1 MHLAVTIPEPCH
13 QDWED
18 MQARS
23 NGRHCNTCEKTV
35 VDFTGWEAGDI
46 LAYLKNNQKTCG
58 RFTAD
63 QLQQPQAPQP
73 LATPVDYSWLQ
84 HLMKSGLSHVGKIAA
99 AVVLCFH
106 LASCGGGTE
115 TDRQVAAHPQV
126 ADTGLAVNPDKTTG
140 VIAVVG
146 DTLMQGIEPPAP
158 QVPKLPKEKI
168 PEPVLLGEPAI
179 VEAPPE
185 VSEIPPQIMGGPM
198 IVPHQDSLP
207 GIRE

>member
-18 MQARS
+18 MQARN
-23 NGRHCNTCEKTV
+23 NGRHCNACQKTV

-46 LAYLKNNQKTCG
+46 LDYLKNNQKTCG

-63 QLQQPQAPQP
+63 QLQQAPQP
-73 LATPVDYSWLQ
+73 MAAPVDYSWLQ
-84 HLMKSGLSHVGKIAA
+84 HLMQSGLSHVGKIAA

-106 LASCGGGTE
+106 LASCGSGTE
-115 TDRQVAAHPQV
+115 AGLQIATKPQV
-126 ADTGLAVNPDKTTG
+126 ADIGIAVNQDKTTG
-140 VIAVVG
+140 AIAIVG
-146 DTLMQGIEPPAP
+146 DTLVQDVAPPP
-158 QVPKLPKEKI
+158 PPVPKPPKEKI

-179 VEAPPE
+179 VDPQPVVPE
-185 VSEIPPQIMGGPM
+185 PPPQIMGGPM
-198 IVPHQDSLP
+198 IVPHQDSIP